1 MKEGLQVRVYLAGR
15 EENYLNYRTGI
26 EVAGGIIQFGGDP
39 HRCDALLLPGGGDLE
54 PWRYGQKNLGSRS
67 MDAKRDQQEL
77 DLLDLFVW
85 KRKPVL
91 GICRGLQVINVYF
104 GGSLIQDLE
113 GHSAVNGAD
122 RYHAVQTTDAKME
135 MLFGAGMLVN
145 SAHHQAIDRLGKG
158 VNPFQQA
165 PDGTIEGIY
174 HESFPVWAVQ
184 WHPERLRTDAGTA
197 ILRAW
202 LDLSKKV

>member
-1 MKEGLQVRVYLAGR
+1 MRVYLAGR
-15 EENYLNYRTGI
+15 QENYLNYRAGI
-26 EVAGGIIQFGGDP
+26 ETAGGVVQFGGDP
-39 HRCDALLLPGGGDLE
+39 QRCDALLLPGGGDLE

-67 MDAKRDQQEL
+67 MDAGRDQQEW

-85 KRKPVL
+85 QRKPIL

-122 RYHAVQTTDAKME
+122 RYHTAQTTDPKME
-135 MLFGAGMLVN
+135 KLFGFKAVVN
-145 SAHHQAIDRLGKG
+145 SAHHQAVDRLGRG
-158 VNPFQQA
+158 LIAFQRA
-165 PDGTIEGIY
+165 PDGIVEGLY

-184 WHPERLRTDAGTA
+184 WHPERLERKEGSLF
-197 ILRAW
+197 LRFW
-202 LDLSKKV
+202 LNLSKKG

>member
-1 MKEGLQVRVYLAGR
+1 MRVYLAGR

-122 RYHAVQTTDAKME
+122 RYHTAQTTDPKME
-135 MLFGAGMLVN
+135 KLFGFKAVVN
-145 SAHHQAIDRLGKG
+145 SAHHQAVDRLGRG
-158 VNPFQQA
+158 LIAFQRA
-165 PDGTIEGIY
+165 PDGIVEGLY

-184 WHPERLRTDAGTA
+184 WHPERLRTDTGTA